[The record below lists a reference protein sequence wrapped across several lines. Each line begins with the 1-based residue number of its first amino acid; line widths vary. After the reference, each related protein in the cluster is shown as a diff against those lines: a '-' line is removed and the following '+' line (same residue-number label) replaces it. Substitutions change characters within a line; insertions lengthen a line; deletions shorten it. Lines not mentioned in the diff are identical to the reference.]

1 MDRFKIAK
9 GVGQSCILSP
19 CLFNFCA
26 KHIKWNPGLD
36 ESQTGIRIA
45 GGNNNSRY
53 ISITLMAENKVEL
66 KSLLMKV
73 REESEKAGLKLTIK
87 TLRWWRL
94 VPPLHGKQ
102 KWGKWK
108 QWQIFFSWA
117 PKSLWMV
124 TAAMNSK
131 DPCSLKGNLWQTF
144 RGLICFII
152 SILKRR
158 DITLPTKV
166 HFVKAM
172 VLPVVMYGCENWII
186 KKAECLRI
194 DAFELWCWRILW
206 EPLRQQTVKDRA
218 AWQAAVAGVTK
229 SWTWLSG

>member
-1 MDRFKIAK
+1 M
-9 GVGQSCILSP
+9 
-19 CLFNFCA
+19 
-26 KHIKWNPGLD
+26 
-36 ESQTGIRIA
+36 
-45 GGNNNSRY
+45 
-53 ISITLMAENKVEL
+53 
-66 KSLLMKV
+66 
-73 REESEKAGLKLTIK
+73 GLKEKCEKSGLNSTFK
-87 TLRWWRL
+87 KLRSWHL
-94 VPPLHGKQ
+94 VPSPHGKWLG
-102 KWGKWK
+102 KKWK

-186 KKAECLRI
+186 KKAECQRI
-194 DAFELWCWRILW
+194 DVFELWTWRRLLKVPWNVQRPNQPILRNSNPEYSLKGLFLKLKFQYFGHLGKTEGKRRKGGREW
-206 EPLRQQTVKDRA
+206 DC
-218 AWQAAVAGVTK
+218 
-229 SWTWLSG
+229 